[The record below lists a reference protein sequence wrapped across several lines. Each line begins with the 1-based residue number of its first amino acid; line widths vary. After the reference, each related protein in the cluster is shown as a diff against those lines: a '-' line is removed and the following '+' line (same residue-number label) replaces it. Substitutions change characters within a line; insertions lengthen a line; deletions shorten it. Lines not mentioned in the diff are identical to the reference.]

1 MDSKDLAHIIENHTR
16 IILPDFGAFLLKDS
30 GNGTFKPENLTFSPF
45 LKYNDNVLEEYYAK
59 YKEIPKDEA
68 IKQIKAFIDSLKE
81 TIKNQGYF
89 DIPAIG
95 RLICDSRGAI
105 IFSASGK
112 IIPATDA
119 SKPIEN
125 KPQKKS
131 KKTSKETSII
141 TISEQPESKQDTT
154 QEDIVLDID
163 NQAPINEEYLEG
175 QPFEEQV
182 LVNESIIEIE
192 EEVNEPATEQNQPL
206 PSPDINVENII
217 TSNQEDNNDMAK
229 TKKKSKLV
237 LILIYLGISL
247 SAILIFAFIIREIAF
262 NNEIRESNRPNII
275 VSEKI
280 EKPETEAVTPEK
292 ETPKDEIDK
301 AFDEMTTD
309 DASESTENN
318 IETQIEKSVIENAA
332 IKQPATE
339 QFHLIAGSFKDKL
352 NAEKYSKEL
361 KSEGYKSEVLALSNG
376 KTYVTVGSFH
386 TKEKANQE
394 KNKLTQKFP
403 SIWIL
408 KQ

>member
-30 GNGTFKPENLTFSPF
+30 GNSTFKPENLTFSPF

-59 YKEIPKDEA
+59 YKEVPKDEA
-68 IKQIKAFIDSLKE
+68 IKQTKAFIESLKE
-81 TIKNQGYF
+81 TIKTQGYF
-89 DIPAIG
+89 DIPGIG
-95 RLICDSRGAI
+95 RLMRDSRGAI

-112 IIPATDA
+112 SIPPTDTV
-119 SKPIEN
+119 KPVAN

-131 KKTSKETSII
+131 KK
-141 TISEQPESKQDTT
+141 ISEEKSNVDLNEQTESKQETIQD
-154 QEDIVLDID
+154 DIVLDID
-163 NQAPINEEYLEG
+163 NQQPINEEYSENQTL
-175 QPFEEQV
+175 EEQA

-192 EEVNEPATEQNQPL
+192 EELKEPATEQNQEI
-206 PSPDINVENII
+206 SSTNII
-217 TSNQEDNNDMAK
+217 TENPYNQEDNNDMAK

-247 SAILIFAFIIREIAF
+247 AAILIFAFIIREMAF
-262 NNEIRESNRPNII
+262 NNEIRESNRPSN
-275 VSEKI
+275 VFKEKV
-280 EKPETEAVTPEK
+280 EKNETETVVPEK

-301 AFDEMTTD
+301 AFDEMNTD
-309 DASESTENN
+309 DASESTESN

-352 NAEKYSKEL
+352 NAEKYAKEL
-361 KSEGYKSEVLALSNG
+361 KTAGYKSEVLTLPNG
-376 KTYVTVGSFH
+376 KNYVTVGSFPS
-386 TKEKANQE
+386 KEKANQE
-394 KNKLTQKFP
+394 KSKLTQKFP

>member
-30 GNGTFKPENLTFSPF
+30 GNGAFKPENLTFSPF

-59 YKEIPKDEA
+59 YKEVNKDEA
-68 IKQIKAFIDSLKE
+68 IKQTKAFIESLKE
-81 TIKNQGYF
+81 MIKTQGYF

-95 RLICDSRGAI
+95 RLMRDSRGAI

-112 IIPATDA
+112 SIPPTDTV
-119 SKPIEN
+119 KPVAN
-125 KPQKKS
+125 KPKKKS
-131 KKTSKETSII
+131 KKVSEATSII
-141 TISEQPESKQDTT
+141 NINEQPESKQETIQD
-154 QEDIVLDID
+154 DIVLDID
-163 NQAPINEEYLEG
+163 NQEPINDEYSES
-175 QPFEEQV
+175 QTFEEQV

-192 EEVNEPATEQNQPL
+192 EEVKEPATEQNQEISSTIL
-206 PSPDINVENII
+206 NTEN
-217 TSNQEDNNDMAK
+217 SNNQEDNNDMTK
-229 TKKKSKLV
+229 TKKKSKLT

-262 NNEIRESNRPNII
+262 NNEIRESNRPSN
-275 VSEKI
+275 VAKEKV
-280 EKPETEAVTPEK
+280 EKTETVVPEK

-301 AFDEMTTD
+301 AFDDMTSD
-309 DASESTENN
+309 DASESTESN
-318 IETQIEKSVIENAA
+318 IETQIEKSVIENTA

-352 NAEKYSKEL
+352 NAEKYAKEL
-361 KSEGYKSEVLALSNG
+361 KSAGYKSEVLALPNG
-376 KTYVTVGSFH
+376 KNYVTVGSFT

-394 KNKLTQKFP
+394 KSELTQKFP

>member
-59 YKEIPKDEA
+59 YKEVPKDEA
-68 IKQIKAFIDSLKE
+68 IKQTKAFIESLKE
-81 TIKNQGYF
+81 TIKTQGYI

-95 RLICDSRGAI
+95 RLIRDNRGAI
-105 IFSASGK
+105 IFTASGK
-112 IIPATDA
+112 NISTTDTSQPAA
-119 SKPIEN
+119 N

-131 KKTSKETSII
+131 KKVLEATSII
-141 TISEQPESKQDTT
+141 NINEQPESKQETI
-154 QEDIVLDID
+154 QSDIVLDID
-163 NQAPINEEYLEG
+163 NQEPINEELSES
-175 QPFEEQV
+175 QTFEEQAF
-182 LVNESIIEIE
+182 VNESIIEIE
-192 EEVNEPATEQNQPL
+192 EELKEPATEQNQEI
-206 PSPDINVENII
+206 SSTNII
-217 TSNQEDNNDMAK
+217 TENPYNQEDNNDMAK

-275 VSEKI
+275 VKEKV
-280 EKPETEAVTPEK
+280 EKTETETATPEK

-301 AFDEMTTD
+301 AFDDMTSD
-309 DASESTENN
+309 DASESTESN

-339 QFHLIAGSFKDKL
+339 QFHLIAGSFKDKV
-352 NAEKYSKEL
+352 NAEKYAKEL
-361 KSEGYKSEVLALSNG
+361 KSAGYKSEVLALPNG
-376 KTYVTVGSFH
+376 KNYVTVGSFP

-394 KNKLTQKFP
+394 KSKLTQKFP

>member
-30 GNGTFKPENLTFSPF
+30 GNSTFKPENITFSPF

-68 IKQIKAFIDSLKE
+68 IKQIKVFIENLKE
-81 TIKNQGYF
+81 TIKSQGYF

-95 RLICDSRGAI
+95 RLMRDSRGAI

-112 IIPATDA
+112 TIPTTDT
-119 SKPIEN
+119 SKPIAN

-131 KKTSKETSII
+131 KKVSEEKSIADVN
-141 TISEQPESKQDTT
+141 EQPESKQEPS

-163 NQAPINEEYLEG
+163 NQVATNDEYLES
-175 QPFEEQV
+175 QTFEEQA
-182 LVNESIIEIE
+182 LINESIIEIE
-192 EEVNEPATEQNQPL
+192 EEVNKTTTEQIL
-206 PSPDINVENII
+206 PVSSSDTKPEN
-217 TSNQEDNNDMAK
+217 SNNQEDNNNMAK
-229 TKKKSKLV
+229 TTKKSKIV
-237 LILIYLGISL
+237 LILTYLGISL
-247 SAILIFAFIIREIAF
+247 VAILIFAFIIREMAF
-262 NNEIRESNRPNII
+262 NNEIRESNRPNSI
-275 VSEKI
+275 VKDKVEKT
-280 EKPETEAVTPEK
+280 ETETAAPKK

-309 DASESTENN
+309 NATESTEDN

-332 IKQPATE
+332 IKQTATE

-361 KSEGYKSEVLALSNG
+361 NSAGYKSEVLALPNG
-376 KTYVTVGSFH
+376 KNYVTMGSFS

-394 KNKLTQKFP
+394 KSKLTQKFP

>member
-68 IKQIKAFIDSLKE
+68 IKQIKAFIESLKE
-81 TIKNQGYF
+81 TIKTQGYI

-95 RLICDSRGAI
+95 RLMRDSRGAI

-112 IIPATDA
+112 NISTTDTSQPAA
-119 SKPIEN
+119 N

-131 KKTSKETSII
+131 KKVSEATSII
-141 TISEQPESKQDTT
+141 NITEQPESKLEPS

-163 NQAPINEEYLEG
+163 TQEPINEELSER
-175 QPFEEQV
+175 QAFEEQV

-192 EEVNEPATEQNQPL
+192 EELKEPATEQSQQIASTNL
-206 PSPDINVENII
+206 KTENSEIHENE
-217 TSNQEDNNDMAK
+217 TAMAK
-229 TKKKSKLV
+229 TKKKSKLA

-247 SAILIFAFIIREIAF
+247 TAILIFAFIIREIAF
-262 NNEIRESNRPNII
+262 NNEIRESNRPNK
-275 VSEKI
+275 VVKEKV
-280 EKPETEAVTPEK
+280 EKNETVVPEK

-301 AFDEMTTD
+301 AFDEMKPD
-309 DASESTENN
+309 EASESAESN

-332 IKQPATE
+332 IKKPATE

-352 NAEKYSKEL
+352 NAEKYAKEL
-361 KSEGYKSEVLALSNG
+361 KSAGYKSEVLALPNG
-376 KTYVTVGSFH
+376 KNYVTMGSFL

-394 KNKLTQKFP
+394 KSKLTQKFP

>member
-30 GNGTFKPENLTFSPF
+30 GNSTFKPENLTFSPF

-59 YKEIPKDEA
+59 YKEVPKDEA
-68 IKQIKAFIDSLKE
+68 IKQTKAFIESLKE
-81 TIKNQGYF
+81 MIKTQGYF

-95 RLICDSRGAI
+95 RLMRDNRGAI
-105 IFSASGK
+105 IFTASGK
-112 IIPATDA
+112 NISTTDTIQPAA
-119 SKPIEN
+119 N

-131 KKTSKETSII
+131 KKVSEATSII
-141 TISEQPESKQDTT
+141 NITEQPESKLEPS

-163 NQAPINEEYLEG
+163 TQEPINEELSES
-175 QPFEEQV
+175 QAFEEQV

-192 EEVNEPATEQNQPL
+192 EELKEPATEQNQPVA
-206 PSPDINVENII
+206 SFDTKTEN
-217 TSNQEDNNDMAK
+217 SNNHEDKNDMAK
-229 TKKKSKLV
+229 TRKKSKLV

-247 SAILIFAFIIREIAF
+247 VAILIFAFIIREMAF
-262 NNEIRESNRPNII
+262 NNEIRESNRPNSII
-275 VSEKI
+275 KEKV
-280 EKPETEAVTPEK
+280 EKNETETVVPEK

-301 AFDEMTTD
+301 AFDDMTSD
-309 DASESTENN
+309 DASESAESN

-352 NAEKYSKEL
+352 NAEKYAKEL
-361 KSEGYKSEVLALSNG
+361 KSAGYKSEVLTLPNG
-376 KTYVTVGSFH
+376 KNYVTVGSFP

-394 KNKLTQKFP
+394 KSKLTQKFP

>member
-30 GNGTFKPENLTFSPF
+30 GNSTFKPENLTFSPF
-45 LKYNDNVLEEYYAK
+45 LKYNDNVLEEYYGK
-59 YKEIPKDEA
+59 YKEVPKDEA
-68 IKQIKAFIDSLKE
+68 IKQTKAFIESLKE
-81 TIKNQGYF
+81 TIKTQGYF
-89 DIPAIG
+89 DIPGIG
-95 RLICDSRGAI
+95 RLMRDSRGAI

-112 IIPATDA
+112 SIPPTDTV
-119 SKPIEN
+119 KPVAN

-131 KKTSKETSII
+131 KK
-141 TISEQPESKQDTT
+141 ISEEKSNVDLNEQTESKQETIQD
-154 QEDIVLDID
+154 DIVLDID
-163 NQAPINEEYLEG
+163 NQQPINEEYSENQTL
-175 QPFEEQV
+175 EEQA

-192 EEVNEPATEQNQPL
+192 EELKEPATEQNQEISSTIL
-206 PSPDINVENII
+206 KSEN
-217 TSNQEDNNDMAK
+217 SNNQEDNNDMAK

-247 SAILIFAFIIREIAF
+247 AAILIFAFIIREMAF
-262 NNEIRESNRPNII
+262 NNEIRESNRPSN
-275 VSEKI
+275 VFKEKV
-280 EKPETEAVTPEK
+280 EKNETETVVPEK

-301 AFDEMTTD
+301 AFDEMNTD
-309 DASESTENN
+309 DASESTESN

-352 NAEKYSKEL
+352 NAEKYAKEL
-361 KSEGYKSEVLALSNG
+361 KTAGYKSEVLTLPNG
-376 KTYVTVGSFH
+376 KNYVTVGSFPS
-386 TKEKANQE
+386 KEKANQE
-394 KNKLTQKFP
+394 KSKLTQKFP

>member
-30 GNGTFKPENLTFSPF
+30 GNGIFKPENLTFSPF

-95 RLICDSRGAI
+95 RLIRDSRGAI

-112 IIPATDA
+112 TFPTTGT
-119 SKPIEN
+119 SKPAAN

-131 KKTSKETSII
+131 KN
-141 TISEQPESKQDTT
+141 ISEEKSSVDVNEQPESKQEPS

-163 NQAPINEEYLEG
+163 NQEPINEEYSEG

-192 EEVNEPATEQNQPL
+192 EELNEPPAEQNQPVSSSDTK
-206 PSPDINVENII
+206 PEN
-217 TSNQEDNNDMAK
+217 SNNQKDNNDMAK
-229 TKKKSKLV
+229 TKKKSKFV

-247 SAILIFAFIIREIAF
+247 LAILIFAFIIREVAF
-262 NNEIRESNRPNII
+262 NNEIRESNRPSN
-275 VSEKI
+275 VVKKI
-280 EKPETEAVTPEK
+280 EKTETVVPEK

-309 DASESTENN
+309 DVSESTENN

-352 NAEKYSKEL
+352 NAEKYAKEL
-361 KSEGYKSEVLALSNG
+361 KSAGYKSEVLALPNG
-376 KTYVTVGSFH
+376 KNYVTVGSFS

-394 KNKLTQKFP
+394 KSKLTQKFP

>member
-30 GNGTFKPENLTFSPF
+30 GNSTFKPENLTFSPF

-59 YKEIPKDEA
+59 YKEVPKDEA
-68 IKQIKAFIDSLKE
+68 IKQTKAFIESLKE
-81 TIKNQGYF
+81 MIKTQGYF

-95 RLICDSRGAI
+95 RLMRDNRGAI
-105 IFSASGK
+105 IFTASGK
-112 IIPATDA
+112 NISTADTIQPAA
-119 SKPIEN
+119 N

-131 KKTSKETSII
+131 KKVSEATSII
-141 TISEQPESKQDTT
+141 NITEQPESKLEPS

-163 NQAPINEEYLEG
+163 TQEPINEELSES
-175 QPFEEQV
+175 QAFEEQV

-192 EEVNEPATEQNQPL
+192 EELKEPATEQNQPVA
-206 PSPDINVENII
+206 SFDTKTEN
-217 TSNQEDNNDMAK
+217 SNNHEDKNDMAK
-229 TKKKSKLV
+229 TRKKSKLV

-247 SAILIFAFIIREIAF
+247 VAILIFAFIIREMAF
-262 NNEIRESNRPNII
+262 NNEIRESNRPNSII
-275 VSEKI
+275 KEKV
-280 EKPETEAVTPEK
+280 EKNETETVVPEK

-301 AFDEMTTD
+301 AFDDMTSD
-309 DASESTENN
+309 DASESAESN

-352 NAEKYSKEL
+352 NAEKYAKEL
-361 KSEGYKSEVLALSNG
+361 KSAGYKSEVLTLPNG
-376 KTYVTVGSFH
+376 KNYVTVGSFP

-394 KNKLTQKFP
+394 KSKLTQKFP

>member
-30 GNGTFKPENLTFSPF
+30 GNSTFKPENITFSPF

-68 IKQIKAFIDSLKE
+68 IKQIKVFIENLKE
-81 TIKNQGYF
+81 TIKSQGYF

-95 RLICDSRGAI
+95 RLMRDSRGAI

-112 IIPATDA
+112 TIPTTDT
-119 SKPIEN
+119 SKPIAN

-131 KKTSKETSII
+131 KKVSEEKSIADVN
-141 TISEQPESKQDTT
+141 EQPESKQEPS

-163 NQAPINEEYLEG
+163 NQVAINDEYLES
-175 QPFEEQV
+175 QTFEEQA
-182 LVNESIIEIE
+182 LINESIIEIE
-192 EEVNEPATEQNQPL
+192 EEFNEPPTKQNQPI
-206 PSPDINVENII
+206 PSTDISVENII
-217 TSNQEDNNDMAK
+217 TNNQEDNSEMAK

-247 SAILIFAFIIREIAF
+247 SAILIFAFIIREMAF

-275 VSEKI
+275 VNEKV
-280 EKPETEAVTPEK
+280 EKTETETVTPEK
-292 ETPKDEIDK
+292 ETPKDDIDK
-301 AFDEMTTD
+301 AFDEMNTD
-309 DASESTENN
+309 DASESTEDN
-318 IETQIEKSVIENAA
+318 IETQIEKSVIENAS
-332 IKQPATE
+332 IKQPTKE

-361 KSEGYKSEVLALSNG
+361 NSAGYKSEVLALPNG
-376 KTYVTVGSFH
+376 KNYVTMGSFS

-394 KNKLTQKFP
+394 KSKLTQKFP

>member
-30 GNGTFKPENLTFSPF
+30 GNGAFKPENLTFSPF

-68 IKQIKAFIDSLKE
+68 IKQIKAFIETLKE
-81 TIKNQGYF
+81 TIKTQGYF

-95 RLICDSRGAI
+95 RLMRDNRGAI
-105 IFSASGK
+105 IFTAIGK
-112 IIPATDA
+112 NISTTDTSKPAT
-119 SKPIEN
+119 N
-125 KPQKKS
+125 KLPKKS
-131 KKTSKETSII
+131 KKVLEATSII
-141 TISEQPESKQDTT
+141 NINEQLESKQEPC

-163 NQAPINEEYLEG
+163 NQEPINEEYPKG
-175 QPFEEQV
+175 QPIEEQV
-182 LVNESIIEIE
+182 LVNESIVEIE
-192 EEVNEPATEQNQPL
+192 EELNEPPAEQNQPI
-206 PSPDINVENII
+206 PSTDISLDNI
-217 TSNQEDNNDMAK
+217 TTNNQEDSEMAK

-247 SAILIFAFIIREIAF
+247 SAILIFAFIIREMAF

-275 VSEKI
+275 VNEKA
-280 EKPETEAVTPEK
+280 EKTETETITPEK

-301 AFDEMTTD
+301 AFDDMTTD

-332 IKQPATE
+332 IKQSTSE
-339 QFHLIAGSFKDKL
+339 KFHLIAGSFKDKL
-352 NAEKYSKEL
+352 NAEKYAKEL
-361 KSEGYKSEVLALSNG
+361 KSAGYKSEVLALPNG
-376 KTYVTVGSFH
+376 KNYVTVGSFP

-394 KNKLTQKFP
+394 KSQLTQKFP

>member
-30 GNGTFKPENLTFSPF
+30 GNSTFKPENITFSPF

-59 YKEIPKDEA
+59 YKEITKDEA
-68 IKQIKAFIDSLKE
+68 IKQIKVFIENLKE
-81 TIKNQGYF
+81 TIKSQGYF

-95 RLICDSRGAI
+95 RLMRDSRGAI

-112 IIPATDA
+112 TIPTTDT
-119 SKPIEN
+119 SKPIAN

-131 KKTSKETSII
+131 KKVSEEKSIADVN
-141 TISEQPESKQDTT
+141 EQPESKQEPS

-163 NQAPINEEYLEG
+163 NQVPINDEYLES
-175 QPFEEQV
+175 QTFEEQA
-182 LVNESIIEIE
+182 LINESIIEIE
-192 EEVNEPATEQNQPL
+192 EELKEPATEQNQPV
-206 PSPDINVENII
+206 SSSDTKSEN
-217 TSNQEDNNDMAK
+217 SNNQEDNKDMAK

-247 SAILIFAFIIREIAF
+247 VAILIFAFIIREMAF
-262 NNEIRESNRPNII
+262 NNEIRESNRPSN
-275 VSEKI
+275 VVKEKI
-280 EKPETEAVTPEK
+280 EKTETVVPEK

-309 DASESTENN
+309 DASESTESN
-318 IETQIEKSVIENAA
+318 IETQIEKSVIENAS

-361 KSEGYKSEVLALSNG
+361 NSAGYKSEVLALPNG
-376 KTYVTVGSFH
+376 KNYVTVGSFP

-394 KNKLTQKFP
+394 KSKLTQKFP